1 MKLIDIHTH
10 GGFGINFN
18 TASVVDVRLYAAK
31 IKSRGTVAFCPTLA
45 TDSVE
50 NLKTQIEIINEAK
63 CTQGKDEAKILGIH
77 LEALFLNPE
86 KCGIHNSEF
95 FLPPTIENFKKLG
108 LGALEGIKIVTLAP
122 ELDLGLIEY
131 LNSKNILVQAGHTN
145 AKDMCGTKA
154 TTHHFNAMPEL
165 HHREDS
171 ITLSAINNDDV
182 YCEIIGDCRHVSED
196 MLKLFFKA
204 KNKDKIIL
212 ISDNLPIAGFEGDSI
227 EFCGKTIYNE
237 GTDEKGKIA
246 GSVMFLDDI
255 AKLLIEKK
263 LLSEKEVQK
272 MVWDNPLKHLGL
284 KTP

>member
-18 TASVVDVRLYAAK
+18 AASVEDIHLYAAK
-31 IKSRGTVAFCPTLA
+31 IKSRGIVAFCPTLA

-50 NLKTQIEIINEAK
+50 NLKKQIEIINEAK
-63 CTQGKDEAKILGIH
+63 NKQSKDEAKILGIH

-86 KCGIHNSEF
+86 KCGIHNSDF

-108 LGALEGIKIVTLAP
+108 LGALEGVKIVTLAP
-122 ELDLGLIEY
+122 ELDEGLIEY
-131 LNSKNILVQAGHTN
+131 LNSKNILVHAGHTN
-145 AKDMCGTKA
+145 AENMYGTKA

-165 HHREDS
+165 HHRKDS
-171 ITLSAINNDDV
+171 ITLAAINDESA
-182 YCEIIGDCRHVSED
+182 YCEIIGDLTHVCFD
-196 MLKLFFKA
+196 MLQLFFRA

-212 ISDNLPIAGFEGDSI
+212 ISDNLPLAGFEGDSV
-227 EFCGKTIYNE
+227 EFCAKTIYKD
-237 GTDEKGKIA
+237 GKDEKGSIA

-255 AKLLIEKK
+255 AKLLVEKN

-284 KTP
+284 KML